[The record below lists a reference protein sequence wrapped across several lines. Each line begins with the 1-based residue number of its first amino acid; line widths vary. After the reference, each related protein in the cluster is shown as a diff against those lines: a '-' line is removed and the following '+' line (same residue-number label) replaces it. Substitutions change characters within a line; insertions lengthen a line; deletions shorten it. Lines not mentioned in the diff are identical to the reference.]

1 MLSQSKTAAFVL
13 LALLLA
19 VAAGAAPQFGIPLNH
34 TDPRQDSKAARDL
47 VERYC
52 RMDYSGARLDPTE
65 WPKVQ
70 PLVSWQANPEFPLM
84 MVTLRF
90 DVDPEPVSEHG
101 KYLVTVHYRLLGR
114 YDMAEGYSNESA
126 KTVQDVDFVVS
137 EVNGD
142 WRITDTNPSYPHP
155 SRAAVL
161 QWLNAKLA
169 NAQDP
174 AAKLTY
180 QHAVQDLQSQ
190 NSSPFA
196 K

>member
-1 MLSQSKTAAFVL
+1 MLQLVRAAFGS

-19 VAAGAAPQFGIPLNH
+19 FAVGTEAQFGIPLNR
-34 TDPRQDSKAARDL
+34 TDPKQDSETARDL

-52 RMDYSGARLDPTE
+52 RMDYAGARLDPSQ

-70 PLVSWQANPEFPLM
+70 PLVSWREDPEFPLM

-90 DVDPEPVSEHG
+90 DVDPEPTPEHG

-126 KTVQDVDFVVS
+126 NKLQDAQFVVS
-137 EVNGD
+137 EVSGD
-142 WRITDTNPSYPHP
+142 WRITDVNPNYPHP

-161 QWLNAKLA
+161 QWLNKKLA
-169 NAQDP
+169 DAQDP
-174 AAKLTY
+174 ATKLTY
-180 QHAVQDLQSQ
+180 QHAIQDLQSQ
-190 NSSPFA
+190 KSSPFA